1 LPNKKEAISSIS
13 EAIEVENTAHVDI
26 DTLVDMLTKKDQ
38 VIEKKS
44 SVIEEQKKRIEI
56 LEEYLR
62 LERARRFGASSEQNP
77 HQEALLF
84 DEAEAIE
91 DTAAISAELETLQAI
106 SDTPKKRGRKG
117 LSKNIPRH
125 QVHINL
131 SEEEKAGAV
140 DTFYSV
146 TKEELDIVPAKVR
159 VIEYLQE
166 KAVFVGEGT
175 RQIKAA
181 ALPKHPL
188 NKCIASISLLAY
200 IIVSKYCDG
209 LPLYGLEVI
218 LKRYGG
224 EITRTSM
231 ANWAIR
237 LAVELQPLINLARE
251 HQLSYDY
258 LQIDKTRI
266 KVLKELNKSPRTD
279 K

>member
-1 LPNKKEAISSIS
+1 MQNTASHTTLSNKKDATASCAEAFDTDLTTHID
-13 EAIEVENTAHVDI
+13 V

-44 SVIEEQKKRIEI
+44 SVIEEKKKRIDI

-62 LERARRFGASSEQNP
+62 LERARRFGSSSEQSP
-77 HQEALLF
+77 RQEALLF

-91 DTAAISAELETLQAI
+91 ETASISAELEALQAI

-140 DTFYSV
+140 DTFYSFS
-146 TKEELDIVPAKVR
+146 KEELDIVPAKVR

-166 KAVFVGEGT
+166 KAVFVDEGT

-209 LPLYGLEVI
+209 LPLYGLEAI

-224 EITRTSM
+224 DHSFDTGGPHQHGELGHSFGRRTATVDQFSARASISLRLS
-231 ANWAIR
+231 AN
-237 LAVELQPLINLARE
+237 
-251 HQLSYDY
+251 
-258 LQIDKTRI
+258 
-266 KVLKELNKSPRTD
+266 
-279 K
+279 